1 MDRAHNGPAS
11 SSHVK
16 SLWRVWARITG
27 PALPTSPVQIGRALV
42 GPVSGKYRPPEPP
55 PPPVNGPV
63 GSTYFVARGAEL
75 EVTSE
80 CWVLVHGVEADRDD
94 RAIEQVADGVI
105 PNLLAAL
112 SAGYAEYPY
121 RIEMVGADNG
131 VEGFGYSAVSSMAF
145 FDVAELSPQRAAEAD
160 ARSRAISGHPD
171 LVLAADLLARGLQYL
186 DLGAVRLSHAAAV
199 LSFYQVLEACSR
211 VVPWDRPDT
220 FDGDCNRVISELE
233 SALKAKKTR
242 QKRVTA
248 VKHAAVALDRLDA
261 KYTSLRIEHAAN
273 TFGLGKGWLNRARA
287 LGKFRNAHLGHANEL
302 PSWEQLQE
310 WTRVEAEAT
319 TSAFAIASSMLA
331 GAIIYVQGSP

>member
-1 MDRAHNGPAS
+1 M
-11 SSHVK
+11 
-16 SLWRVWARITG
+16 WARITG
-27 PALPTSPVQIGRALV
+27 PALPASQVQIGRALV
-42 GPVSGKYRPPEPP
+42 GPVSGTYRPPEPP
-55 PPPVNGPV
+55 PPPVSGPS
-63 GSTYFVARGAEL
+63 GSTFFVARGAEL

-80 CWVLVHGVEADRDD
+80 CWAIVHGVEADSDD
-94 RAIEQVADGVI
+94 RAIAHVADEVI

-112 SAGYAEYPY
+112 SAGYTAYPY
-121 RIEMVGADNG
+121 RIELVGADNG

-145 FDVAELSPQRAAEAD
+145 FDAMELSAQRAAEAD
-160 ARSRAISGHPD
+160 ARSRVISGHPD
-171 LVLAADLLARGLQYL
+171 LALAADLLARGLQYL

-211 VVPWDRPDT
+211 IVPWDRPET
-220 FDGDCNRVISELE
+220 FDADCSRVIRELE

-261 KYTSLRIEHAAN
+261 KYTSLRTEHAAA
-273 TFGLGKGWLNRARA
+273 TFGLSRDWVDRARA
-287 LGKFRNAHLGHANEL
+287 LGKFRNTHLGHANEL

-319 TSAFAIASSMLA
+319 TSAFAIASTMLGA
-331 GAIIYVQGSP
+331 AIIHVERSS